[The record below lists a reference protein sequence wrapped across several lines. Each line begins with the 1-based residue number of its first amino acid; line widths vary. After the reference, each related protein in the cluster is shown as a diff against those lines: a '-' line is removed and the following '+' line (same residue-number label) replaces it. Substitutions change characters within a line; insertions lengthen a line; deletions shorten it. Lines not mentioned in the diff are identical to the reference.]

1 MRSILV
7 LDGVSLPHAT
17 GRPVVSLTPADKAIA
32 HIPGWQ
38 MLVDP
43 DYIVSGKARNLALP
57 NNITGHYGSNFTTG
71 TFANGERAFD
81 LSEDRR
87 ILPNIAFPTEAW
99 TFFAVAKPSTSDIG
113 QRYVSA
119 VNESSSPSVIEPSLG
134 LTAGAGGVRTWSR
147 GISDARASV
156 SMSLADQEVYIMW
169 TGSTRDG
176 LRIYINGVELDHNA
190 SATEP
195 FNKNSGP
202 GEWRCLY
209 GVRGLVG
216 MMGLLSIDLGWTEN
230 TGYRRALDRF
240 LMSKYGIA

>member
-7 LDGVSLPHAT
+7 LDGVSLPNAS
-17 GRPVVSLTPADKAIA
+17 GRPVISLTPADKAIA

-38 MLVDP
+38 MFVDP
-43 DYIVSGKARNLALP
+43 DYIVGGKVRNLALP
-57 NNITGHYGSNFTTG
+57 NEIMEHGGVGFTTS
-71 TFANGERAFD
+71 TFANGEKAFD
-81 LSEDRR
+81 LSDDRR
-87 ILPNIAFPTEAW
+87 IQPNIAFPTEAW
-99 TFFAVAKPSTSDIG
+99 TFFAVAKPSASDIG

-119 VNESSSPSVIEPSLG
+119 VNESSSPPAIEPSLG
-134 LTAGAGGVRTWSR
+134 LTAGGGGVRTWSR

-156 SMSLADQEVYIMW
+156 TMSLAGEEVYIMW

-176 LRIYINGVELDHNA
+176 CRIYINGVELDHNA
-190 SATEP
+190 GATEP

-216 MMGLLSIDLGWTEN
+216 MMGLLSIDLGWAEN
-230 TGYRRALDRF
+230 VGYRRALDRF